1 MKPASRPITSH
12 TMMRSWLSAVVCS
25 LSSASTTVLTA
36 VSKPNELIVQGTSL
50 SIVLG
55 TQTTCI
61 PFSTSCLAMRSEPSP
76 PMLTIASMPRARA
89 RSTSSSERST

>member
-1 MKPASRPITSH
+1 M
-12 TMMRSWLSAVVCS
+12 VCS

-55 TQTTCI
+55 TLTTRI
-61 PFSTSCLAMRSEPSP
+61 PLPVSCLAMRSEPSP
-76 PMLTIASMPRARA
+76 PIDTMASMPRALA